1 MKLAYNIFLGIHI
14 VAVLALLGSLLSQ
27 LPKSEKRLLPGAM
40 HSAYTALVAG
50 FVMLSLNPAI
60 HNHDAKVA
68 LLDHTK
74 FSVKAAILAVIIYLG
89 FSNRKKDFLPTR
101 AWALMTI
108 LTVTNVIIATSWK

>member
-1 MKLAYNIFLGIHI
+1 MKIAFNIFLVLHI

-27 LPKSEKRLLPGAM
+27 LPKSAKRLLPGAM

-50 FVMLSLNPAI
+50 FVMLALNPAI
-60 HNHDAKVA
+60 HKNDSSVD

-89 FSNRKKDFLPTR
+89 WSNRKKDLLPTK
-101 AWALMTI
+101 AWAIMTI
-108 LTVTNVIIATSWK
+108 LTVTNVIIATSWN